1 LVASLYLFRET
12 DSMSETSLSLLQ
24 RLRVEPDDASWK
36 RLVDLYTPL
45 LQKWLRRHFLLEA
58 DAEDLVQEVMAVLV
72 REVPR
77 FEHTGQP
84 GAFRHWLRTILVHRL
99 QGFWRARQGRPQAS
113 GNFDLAKRLEQLED
127 PASGLSQLWDPEHD
141 RHVMGRL
148 LEQIEPQVAP
158 STWQAFRRVVLDGKD
173 EEVVAKELGLSV
185 NAVLIAK
192 SRMLARLRREAQGL
206 ID

>member
-1 LVASLYLFRET
+1 
-12 DSMSETSLSLLQ
+12 MSETSYSLLE

-77 FEHTGQP
+77 FEHNGQP
-84 GAFRHWLRTILVHRL
+84 GAFRRWLRTILVHRL
-99 QGFWRARQGRPQAS
+99 QGFWRTRQGRPQAS
-113 GNFDLAKRLEQLED
+113 GDSDLAKRLEQLED
-127 PASGLSQLWDPEHD
+127 PASGLSQLWDQEHD

-173 EEVVAKELGLSV
+173 EEIVAKELGLSV
-185 NAVLIAK
+185 NAVFIAK
-192 SRMLARLRREAQGL
+192 SRVLARLRREAQGL

>member
-1 LVASLYLFRET
+1 
-12 DSMSETSLSLLQ
+12 MSETSYSLLE

-77 FEHTGQP
+77 FEHNGQP
-84 GAFRHWLRTILVHRL
+84 GAFRRWLRTILVHRL
-99 QGFWRARQGRPQAS
+99 QGFWRARQGRPVAS
-113 GNFDLAKRLEQLED
+113 GDSDLAKRLEQLED
-127 PASGLSQLWDPEHD
+127 PASGLSQLWDQEHD

-173 EEVVAKELGLSV
+173 EEIVAKELGLSV
-185 NAVLIAK
+185 NAVFIAK
-192 SRMLARLRREAQGL
+192 SRVLARLRREAQGL